1 MTGPGWQSWIILVS
15 ILEPF
20 IHRDKMRRNHFK
32 GINYWLKAKLLAST
46 DIGEYG
52 QFWLGAESQVDMS
65 QV

>member
-1 MTGPGWQSWIILVS
+1 MSG
-15 ILEPF
+15 
-20 IHRDKMRRNHFK
+20 KMRRNHFK

-46 DIGEYG
+46 EIGEYG

>member
-1 MTGPGWQSWIILVS
+1 MQSWIILVS
-15 ILEPF
+15 IVFRSLSF
-20 IHRDKMRRNHFK
+20 MSGKMRRNHFK
-32 GINYWLKAKLLAST
+32 GINYWLKARLLAST